1 MRAEVRQMQAGVEC
15 ATEPILVAHSLLV
28 ADSVGQHLDIG
39 RGGICGHAVRSNN
52 DAHGNE
58 G

>member
-1 MRAEVRQMQAGVEC
+1 MQAGVEC
-15 ATEPILVAHSLLV
+15 AAETILVANGLLV

-39 RGGICGHAVRSNN
+39 SGGICGHAVRSNN
-52 DAHGNE
+52 DVHCTG